1 MFENSSF
8 QKFVLQ
14 IAIVLLIF
22 YTPVFGCDTTP
33 SLIPGNVIDNGD
45 GTFYMD
51 IKHALDQVV
60 QQMGLIYILTMI
72 SIIIGT
78 TVTDIKIKSRQYS
91 IGKQK

>member
-8 QKFVLQ
+8 QKLVLQ

-51 IKHALDQVV
+51 ITACIGSGGSGDGFDFLRCVGGVEECNGVV
-60 QQMGLIYILTMI
+60 RLRGFGNEL
-72 SIIIGT
+72 
-78 TVTDIKIKSRQYS
+78 
-91 IGKQK
+91 